1 MSQSWNSGY
10 VADIAYVE
18 GFYIQ
23 QSPARMAL
31 ACLSGNVAVDLPE
44 PDDQACYLEL
54 GCGVGIGALLTAAAN
69 PGWQVTAIDYNPAH
83 IAIATGLARAARLD
97 NIRFVEADISQLA
110 GSAQAD
116 AIPAADFVS
125 LHGMWS
131 WVSNDVRA
139 GIVRLLAAKTR
150 PGGMVHVSYNSLPA
164 WQGAIGMQRLV
175 YEAGLRS
182 ASRSD
187 LQAQAGLALAREI
200 KANGGKFL
208 AESALASDL
217 LAATTDMSSEYLS
230 HEYMSAHWAPAF
242 HADVAAAMAE
252 AKLDWV
258 ASANPLENF
267 PELNLTPEQ
276 RALMDRYKDPTMR
289 ELVKDTCLPR
299 QFRHDVFVRGA
310 RRMSNDERDA
320 ALARLTVV
328 PVVTAGEL
336 QTKIRVPA
344 GMAEVSEPLKNM
356 MAAAMRG
363 PTTIGDL
370 LALETGTQQPGR
382 AGEHAGGHQPV
393 PDRDAAGRRAAR
405 VRQSSQP
412 RARRAGAVRSP
423 TPRPP
428 AASPPD
434 GSAPGLSTPPLVQ
447 FIANRL
453 LSGEREDNADA
464 WVEAL
469 SADVVPEKHDTVRT
483 VVHEAIKQRVPIL
496 RQLQIVPD

>member
-44 PDDQACYLEL
+44 PDDDASYLEL

-83 IAIATGLARAARLD
+83 IAIASGFARAARLD

-116 AIPAADFVS
+116 AIPAADFVT

-150 PGGMVHVSYNSLPA
+150 AGGMVHVSYNSLPA

-175 YEAGLRS
+175 YEAGLRA

-258 ASANPLENF
+258 SSANPLENF

-276 RALMDRYKDPTMR
+276 RAVMDRYKDPIMR

-310 RRMSNDERDA
+310 RRMSNDERDT
-320 ALARLTVV
+320 ALSRLTVV
-328 PVVTAGEL
+328 PLA
-336 QTKIRVPA
+336 
-344 GMAEVSEPLKNM
+344 S
-356 MAAAMRG
+356 RG
-363 PTTIGDL
+363 PTGRPSARGS
-370 LALETGTQQPGR
+370 LARPRSSYAVYGCVARRSLADGSRSPRPVAHRSTG
-382 AGEHAGGHQPV
+382 
-393 PDRDAAGRRAAR
+393 AR
-405 VRQSSQP
+405 LRWSRS
-412 RARRAGAVRSP
+412 RARPAPARRGRSP
-423 TPRPP
+423 AGFP
-428 AASPPD
+428 A
-434 GSAPGLSTPPLVQ
+434 
-447 FIANRL
+447 R
-453 LSGEREDNADA
+453 
-464 WVEAL
+464 
-469 SADVVPEKHDTVRT
+469 
-483 VVHEAIKQRVPIL
+483 
-496 RQLQIVPD
+496 

>member
-10 VADIAYVE
+10 VADVAYVE

-31 ACLSGNVAVDLPE
+31 ACLSGNVAIDLPE
-44 PDDQACYLEL
+44 PDDQVCYLEL

-83 IAIATGLARAARLD
+83 IAIASGFARAARLD

-116 AIPAADFVS
+116 AIPAADFVT

-150 PGGMVHVSYNSLPA
+150 AGGMVHVSYNSLPA

-175 YEAGLRS
+175 YEAGLRA

-208 AESALASDL
+208 AESPLASDL

-310 RRMSNDERDA
+310 RRMSNHERDA
-320 ALARLTVV
+320 ALTRLTVA
-328 PVVTAGEL
+328 PVVMAGEL

-363 PTTIGDL
+363 PTTIGGL
-370 LALETGTQQPGR
+370 LALETGRSNPAELVSMLVGTSQCQIVMRPGGVQPESANRLNRVLGAR
-382 AGEHAGGHQPV
+382 VSTIAHPKATSGL
-393 PDRDAAGRRAAR
+393 AAGRL
-405 VRQSSQP
+405 
-412 RARRAGAVRSP
+412 G
-423 TPRPP
+423 T
-428 AASPPD
+428 
-434 GSAPGLSTPPLVQ
+434 GISTPPLVQ

-453 LSGEREDNADA
+453 LSGEREDKADA
-464 WVEAL
+464 WIEAL

-483 VVHEAIKQRVPIL
+483 VVHEAIKQRVPLL